1 MNTYWSQ
8 YVQKTEELYL
18 SRALKFHQGNIDKWI
33 DIMRL
38 RDGMKILEVG
48 CAGGLL
54 CHRLKERLSNADI
67 TGLDF
72 DLGHIDYAKKKTRE
86 LNLQCE

>member
-1 MNTYWSQ
+1 MNTYWST

-18 SRALKFHQGNIDKWI
+18 SRSLKFHRGNMGRWI
-33 DIMRL
+33 EAMEL
-38 RDGMKILEVG
+38 RDEMKILEVG

-54 CHRLKERLSNADI
+54 CHRIKERLPNTEI

-72 DLGHIDYAKKKTRE
+72 DTRHISYA
-86 LNLQCE
+86 

>member
-18 SRALKFHQGNIDKWI
+18 SRALRFHSGNIDKWI
-33 DIMRL
+33 DIMQL
-38 RDGMKILEVG
+38 HDGMRILEVG

-54 CHRLKERLSNADI
+54 CHRLKEQLPNVEI

-72 DLGHIDYAKKKTRE
+72 DTGHIDFAKKRK
-86 LNLQCE
+86 N